1 MLLQVRSSEK
11 SRARRPG
18 ARHGVS
24 PRRHHLLEQ
33 LEEIFL
39 AEGFRRVSVGE
50 LASRLRCSRRTLY
63 ELAPTKE
70 ALFLTVLNRLLE
82 RIRETDRENAR
93 ALRDPGES
101 IAAAFEAGVRELRTA
116 SSRFM
121 EDVRSL
127 PPAKRLLERH
137 QKMRLAAG
145 REVIQ
150 QGIRRR
156 RFRRVD
162 SRLAAEA
169 TLAAVQRVMEP
180 EFLADSSLSLSQ
192 AIEQVEDL
200 ILNGLLHP
208 DNARPRRKG

>member
-1 MLLQVRSSEK
+1 MPIPVLSELG
-11 SRARRPG
+11 RPVDVLWFVECYTAYHPRG
-18 ARHGVS
+18 HDTAVATAPTETVTGYDFGVS
-24 PRRHHLLEQ
+24 AAFTDAEVANMAGEVHLAWRPAGGGDAFANDLILIREPGTNT
-33 LEEIFL
+33 FS
-39 AEGFRRVSVGE
+39 A
-50 LASRLRCSRRTLY
+50 TLY
-63 ELAPTKE
+63 
-70 ALFLTVLNRLLE
+70 RL
-82 RIRETDRENAR
+82 D
-93 ALRDPGES
+93 
-101 IAAAFEAGVRELRTA
+101 AGHYDLKVYYL
-116 SSRFM
+116 
-121 EDVRSL
+121 D
-127 PPAKRLLERH
+127 
-137 QKMRLAAG
+137 AAG